1 MSLLGPK
8 ILIPKQ
14 DSLCVHPTAAGLVLA
29 VLVAGLLSILINL
42 FLTGFVIYGAAR
54 LVLGRRVSLGRSIL
68 IGLVGIVVGTA
79 VAVAIPFLGWLLALI
94 LWLFLI
100 KEGFETTWIS
110 SLMIAILAVVMAV
123 VVYIVVFTIAGILV
137 GITAGAFT
145 PIGHRHAL
153 FPFFR

>member
-1 MSLLGPK
+1 
-8 ILIPKQ
+8 
-14 DSLCVHPTAAGLVLA
+14 VHPTAAGLAFA

-42 FLTGFVIYGAAR
+42 FLTGLVIYAAAR

-68 IGLVGIVVGTA
+68 IGLVGIVVGTV

-110 SLMIAILAVVMAV
+110 SLMIAILALVMAV

-137 GITAGAFT
+137 GITAGVFT
-145 PIGHRHAL
+145 PICHRHAL
-153 FPFFR
+153 FPFFRLVIC